1 MFAGR
6 TERSMYKFYEFFAG
20 GGMARAGLG
29 EAWKCEFANDF
40 DRKKGVT
47 YRKNWGE
54 GVMIVDD
61 IRNIGLD
68 DLPGHADLV
77 WGSFPCQDLSLA
89 GGGAGLRGD
98 RSGTFWPFIAQLE
111 ELKLAGRAPTAIAVE
126 NVVGTLTSH
135 KGADFTSICK
145 AFDDLGYR
153 YGAFVADASHFVPQ
167 SRPRLFVIAVD
178 KSLEP
183 LQTCAEPMV
192 PWHTA
197 ALKKAYSQL
206 PEHLKKSWLWWHMPK
221 PPKREMRF
229 ADIIEAKP
237 RSVKWHTAAE
247 TRALLSMM
255 SDVNLAKV
263 ETAKAAGVIMV
274 GGVYKRTRY
283 HHGIKVQR
291 AEVRFDDVA
300 GCLRT
305 PAGGSSRQLILV
317 VDGERIRSRLISTRE
332 TARLMGLPDSY
343 ELPQAYNEAYHL
355 TGDGVAVPVVR
366 YIAKHILEPI
376 VKSARISR
384 PPEAA
389 LTAKAT

>member
-1 MFAGR
+1 MKVIRHILFVKILR
-6 TERSMYKFYEFFAG
+6 LEIEHSYRPSVVRQLRLG
-20 GGMARAGLG
+20 GVPQDDPQL
-29 EAWKCEFANDF
+29 
-40 DRKKGVT
+40 
-47 YRKNWGE
+47 RKNILVYF
-54 GVMIVDD
+54 GVILILFV
-61 IRNIGLD
+61 
-68 DLPGHADLV
+68 
-77 WGSFPCQDLSLA
+77 GS
-89 GGGAGLRGD
+89 
-98 RSGTFWPFIAQLE
+98 W
-111 ELKLAGRAPTAIAVE
+111 
-126 NVVGTLTSH
+126 
-135 KGADFTSICK
+135 
-145 AFDDLGYR
+145 
-153 YGAFVADASHFVPQ
+153 
-167 SRPRLFVIAVD
+167 LFVIAIE
-178 KSLEP
+178 KSVEP
-183 LQTCAEPMV
+183 LKTGAGPTA

-206 PEHLKKSWLWWHMPK
+206 PEHLKDSWLWWHMPK

-229 ADIIEAKP
+229 ADVIEAKP
-237 RSVKWHTAAE
+237 ASVKWHTAAE

-263 ETAKAAGVIMV
+263 ETAKAAGVTMV

-366 YIAKHILEPI
+366 YIAKHILEPV
-376 VKSARISR
+376 VKGACASESLEKA
-384 PPEAA
+384 P
-389 LTAKAT
+389 TAKAK